1 MRMLVLALMFDVL
14 MMSLDENVED
24 YASMYGDLVVYA
36 PLINRHLRK
45 VSRDFEPFYDK
56 NSNWA
61 PFFITQLKS
70 VKAGHERCID
80 LV

>member
-1 MRMLVLALMFDVL
+1 M
-14 MMSLDENVED
+14 
-24 YASMYGDLVVYA
+24 DLVVYA

-61 PFFITQLKS
+61 PYSITQLKS